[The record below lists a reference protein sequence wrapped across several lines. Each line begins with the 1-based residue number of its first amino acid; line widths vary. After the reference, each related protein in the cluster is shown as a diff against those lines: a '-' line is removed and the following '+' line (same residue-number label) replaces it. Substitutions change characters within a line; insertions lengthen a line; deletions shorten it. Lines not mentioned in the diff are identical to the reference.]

1 MKARHPSLLRSR
13 LLLIG
18 IVAALV
24 VIGAVWVFGPGRV
37 QPAAPQATLAPA
49 PQITFTPPPALS
61 DLAQQFPRL
70 EKILDNPELDSVYKD
85 FLVAYERGG
94 AEAAELLARQR
105 GLLTADNQIRVTLVL
120 DTEDSTALVGELQRL
135 GVVVRGTY
143 KDLIDVGIPLEL
155 IVTTAQSAEPGQVFD
170 QITQLE
176 HVINLQLPSPGKPNA
191 YGPEVSFRGAASR
204 RRGISVLDW
213 QPALFRQRFLAPAG
227 LGGGLPTVSPAPEV
241 SFRGAASRRRG
252 ISATPATQPTTSFV
266 GFLQPPA
273 PITSEGVKVIGA
285 DKWQAAGYTGQGLKI
300 GILDQGF
307 DGYRDLLGRELP
319 SRVSVK
325 SFVPGIEV
333 DQAGVSHGAAVAEV
347 IHDVA
352 PDAEL
357 VLAYYDGGDVS
368 MGNAVEWLLQQGV
381 HIISHSAGGL
391 AAPMD
396 GTGRDDELVKLAAD
410 NGVLWINSAGNNGT
424 QHYRAAYTD
433 SNHDGV
439 HEFAPDKT
447 LLAFRADPGGNSQI
461 VLTWNDWQPGGTQDL
476 DLFVFDQDGN
486 LTASSRNTRAARDG
500 DRPPVEQIVYKFD
513 DARTYYVTI
522 NGVNVTQPIT
532 LSLFVHQTPLLEM
545 ADPIGSL
552 ATPGDAREAL
562 TVGAVNWRDNQLEP
576 FSSRG
581 PTADGRLKPDLAGPD
596 GVSNAVYAP
605 QGFYGTSAAAPH
617 IAGAAALVWGA
628 YPQATA
634 AEIRDF
640 LINHA
645 IDLGA
650 SGLDNETGAGLLVL
664 SDPPPPPT
672 PAPPTPTS
680 EPGAPTATPQPTA
693 TARPIVLATVQRP
706 RPAAASANNA
716 GNWIGVIMIGLALVI
731 GAGLGFSLM
740 RRARSAPQPDRSAA
754 APQVDRSDCRTCG
767 YRLPAEASFCPQCGR
782 PVINPPVCARCHTP
796 LRPEAKFCGHCGAP
810 AGPPAGA

>member
-1 MKARHPSLLRSR
+1 MKSGNQSLLRSR
-13 LLLIG
+13 LILIG
-18 IVAALV
+18 IVAALA

-49 PQITFTPPPALS
+49 PQVTFVPPPDLKE
-61 DLAQQFPRL
+61 LAQQFPRL
-70 EKILDNPELDSVYKD
+70 GKILDNPELDSVYKD

-105 GLLTADNQIRVTLVL
+105 GLLTSDNQIRVTLVL
-120 DTEDSTALVGELQRL
+120 DTEESAALVGELQNL

-143 KDLIDVGIPLEL
+143 KDLIDIGIPLEL
-155 IVTTAQSAEPGQVFD
+155 IVTTAQSEEPGQVFD
-170 QITQLE
+170 RITQLE

-191 YGPEVSFRGAASR
+191 NDAAQGRLSAVSTALGVSFRGPASP
-204 RRGISVLDW
+204 RRGISLPGG
-213 QPALFRQRFLAPAG
+213 QSPLSRQRFLAP
-227 LGGGLPTVSPAPEV
+227 LGRGMPPA
-241 SFRGAASRRRG
+241 
-252 ISATPATQPTTSFV
+252 IQPANTLA
-266 GFLQPPA
+266 GFLQPPE
-273 PITSEGVKVIGA
+273 PIASEGVKAIGA
-285 DKWQAAGYTGQGLKI
+285 DKWQAAGYTGQGMKI

-319 SRVSVK
+319 AAVK
-325 SFVPGIEV
+325 AQSFVPGIEI
-333 DQAGVSHGAAVAEV
+333 DQTGVSHGAAVAEV

-357 VLAYYDGGDVS
+357 YLAYYDGGDVS
-368 MGNAVEWLLQQGV
+368 MGNAVEWLLRQGV
-381 HIISHSAGGL
+381 NIISHSAGGL

-396 GTGRDDELVKLAAD
+396 GTGRDDELVRLATD

-424 QHYRAAYTD
+424 QHYSAAYADT
-433 SNHDGV
+433 NLDGV

-447 LLAFRADPGGNSQI
+447 LLAFRADPADNSQI

-476 DLFVFDQDGN
+476 DLFVFDQDGH
-486 LTASSRNTRAARDG
+486 LVASSRNSREG
-500 DRPPVEQIVYKFD
+500 NRPPVEQIVYQFD

-532 LSLFVHQTPLLEM
+532 LSLFVHQTPLLEL

-581 PTADGRLKPDLAGPD
+581 PTADGRVKPDLAGPD
-596 GVSNAVYAP
+596 GVSNAVYAA

-634 AEIRDF
+634 LEIRDF
-640 LINHA
+640 LINNA
-645 IDLGA
+645 VDLGTA
-650 SGLDNETGAGLLVL
+650 GPDNETGAGLLEL

-672 PAPPTPTS
+672 PMPPTPTL

-693 TARPIVLATVQRP
+693 TARPIVLATPNRSRP
-706 RPAAASANNA
+706 GAAASSNA
-716 GNWIGVIMIGLALVI
+716 FGNWIGLIMLGLALAI
-731 GAGLGFSLM
+731 GAGAGFSLT
-740 RRARSAPQPDRSAA
+740 RRALRARSAPQPARSAA
-754 APQVDRSDCRTCG
+754 DPAVERSACSDCG
-767 YRLPAEASFCPQCGR
+767 YRMPAGAGFCPQCGR
-782 PVINPPVCARCHTP
+782 PVNQPPVCAHCHTP
-796 LRPEAKFCGHCGAP
+796 LRPEAKFCGQCGAP
-810 AGPPAGA
+810 AHP